1 MITYTLA
8 DVRTMTSAAYFD
20 RGSDYFRQQRSSIRN
35 FEMVSH
41 DLMVISSMTKGSANY
56 VQSISVMRDEMGVV
70 KLKGRCSCPV
80 GRECKHVVSSAL
92 TFMVENNFIAQ
103 KRKPQKS
110 ELERWMDELESTL
123 QVDEERKSIL
133 IYRLSPTQES
143 GKMQLVFYRARL
155 LKKGGYGKQSRIE
168 YHQLINSYNSRDFLM
183 LEDRAILD
191 IFGALESKVNR
202 VAHIEGELGAL
213 LLTKMVA
220 TGNAYWHGNR
230 NMALVMGE
238 TIKTELVWQEKVGE
252 SRLSVNLPKHL
263 EVIATQPPYYVDIKS
278 HSIGRLVIPNVKSE
292 LLPHILKVPSVKKS
306 ELHDFAMDALSLVP
320 TLPLPDSMEMHESTD
335 KPQAR
340 FYLLSSSFEGEKRH
354 YVELAFGYGDD
365 LVYGAEEGTPLLRK
379 DGDTLYRIHRDL
391 AYELAANTMMKD
403 FGFTTVVHDKRLFY
417 YPSEDALAR
426 WKFLVDEGIK
436 RLEKQGYY
444 VEIER
449 SFMMKFSSVEQLNIK
464 VDEKQNWFDVSM
476 HIEVDNREINLLEVV
491 SELLMQSDDTAKL
504 PDEFSFEIEEDHYV
518 TLASEQ
524 FKSIV
529 NTLLSLYKGERVEM
543 LNIKQYEAHM
553 LPKIGK
559 GITYSGKGSKN
570 VSTLKNALESFK
582 GIEEVSLSKGLNAT
596 LREYQQEGVNWFGFL
611 EKFGFGGILAD
622 DMGLGKTIQTLA
634 FLQHYKEE
642 GKLKLPVLIVAP
654 TSLLSNWKNETKKF
668 TPDLKLHIHHGLKR
682 SKDESNINSYD
693 IIVTTYALLSRDIS
707 FLEKLNFSY
716 LILDE
721 AQNIKNHKSKAH
733 AAAKKINASN
743 AVALSGTPMENH
755 LGELWAIFDVVMPN
769 FLDSYKNFKA
779 FYQTPIEKEHD
790 QQRSQVLRERIAPF
804 VLRRTKE
811 KVATELPPKTIMT
824 RSVKFEKEQAKL
836 YESIRISMEK
846 KVRDV
851 IKEKGIGKSHITILD
866 ALLKLRQVCCDPR
879 LVPLEEA
886 QQIEQSAKLT
896 MLLELVEELLE
907 EGRRILI
914 FSQFTSMLAI
924 IESELLKRKVS
935 LTKLTGSTT
944 NREKVI
950 NTFTSGQADV
960 FLISLKA
967 GGVGL
972 NLTQADTVIHY
983 DPWWNPAAEDQA
995 TDRAYRIGQEKPVF
1009 VYKLII
1015 ENSVEEKIL
1024 ELQQQKKERANALYS
1039 DTQDEAASLDAESL
1053 LALFS

>member
-20 RGSDYFRQQRSSIRN
+20 RGSDYFRQQRSTIRN

-56 VQSISVMRDEMGVV
+56 VQSISVMRDEMGSV

-110 ELERWMDELESTL
+110 ELERWMDTLESTL
-123 QVDEERKSIL
+123 QPHEERKSIL
-133 IYRLSPTQES
+133 IYRLSPTQED

-168 YHQLINSYNSRDFLM
+168 YHQLINSYNHRDFLT
-183 LEDRAILD
+183 EDDRAILD

-230 NMALVMGE
+230 NIALSMGE
-238 TIKTELVWQEKVGE
+238 SLETELVWQEKARE
-252 SRLSVNLPKHL
+252 SQLRVKLPKYL

-278 HSIGRLVIPNVKSE
+278 HKIGPLVIQNIQNE
-292 LLPHILKVPSVKKS
+292 LLPIILKAPSVKNS
-306 ELHDFAMDALSLVP
+306 ELHDFAMDALNLLP
-320 TLPLPDSMEMHESTD
+320 TLPLPSSINIHESTD
-335 KPQAR
+335 EPKAH
-340 FYLLSSSFEGEKRH
+340 FYLLSSAFDGEKKH
-354 YVELAFGYGDD
+354 YMELAFGYGDD
-365 LVYGAEEGTPLLRK
+365 LVYGAEEGALLLRK
-379 DGDTLYRIHRDL
+379 DGDDLHRIHRDL
-391 AYELAANTMMKD
+391 AYEKRANAMIKD
-403 FGFTTVVHDKRLFY
+403 FGFHSVVHDKRLFY
-417 YPSEDALAR
+417 SPSDDVLSR
-426 WKFLVDEGIK
+426 WKVLVETGIETLEAEG
-436 RLEKQGYY
+436 YS
-444 VEIER
+444 VETER
-449 SFMMKFSSVEQLNIK
+449 SFMMKFSSVEQLTIK
-464 VDEKQNWFDVSM
+464 VDEKKNWFDVSM
-476 HIEVDNREINLLEVV
+476 HIKVDDRDINLLEVV
-491 SELLMQSDDTAKL
+491 SELLMQSDDTANL

-524 FKSIV
+524 FKPIV
-529 NTLLSLYKGERVEM
+529 NTLLALYKGERVET
-543 LNIKQYEAHM
+543 LNINQYEVHM

-559 GITYSGKGSKN
+559 GVNYSGKGAKSA
-570 VSTLKNALESFK
+570 STLKNALESFD
-582 GIEEVSLSKGLNAT
+582 GIEEVELSKGLNAT
-596 LREYQQEGVNWFGFL
+596 LREYQLEGVNWFGFL

-634 FLQHYKEE
+634 FLQHYKGE
-642 GKLKLPVLIVAP
+642 GRLKHPVLIVAP

-668 TPDLKLHIHHGLKR
+668 TPDLRLHVHHGLKR
-682 SKDESNINSYD
+682 SKDENDINSYD
-693 IIVTTYALLSRDIS
+693 IIVTTYSLLARDIS
-707 FLEKLNFSY
+707 FLEKLSFSY

-733 AAAKKINASN
+733 AAAKKVNASN

-769 FLDSYKNFKA
+769 FLDTYKNFKT

-790 QQRSQVLRERIAPF
+790 LQRSQMLRERIAPF

-824 RSVKFEKEQAKL
+824 RSIKFEKEQAKL

-846 KVRDV
+846 RVRDV

-886 QQIEQSAKLT
+886 QQVEHSAKLT

-914 FSQFTSMLAI
+914 FSQFTSMLSI
-924 IESELLKRKVS
+924 IEEALLTRDVS
-935 LTKLTGSTT
+935 LTKLTGSTS

-950 NTFTSGQADV
+950 NTFTSGEAEV

-972 NLTQADTVIHY
+972 NLTEADTVIHY

-995 TDRAYRIGQEKPVF
+995 TDRAYRIGQDKPVF

-1039 DTQDEAASLDAESL
+1039 NKEEGRVNLDAQTL
-1053 LALFS
+1053 LSLFS